1 MVKYGY
7 IILMCPIKSLFAH
20 KLHDQKPSGRHGFQ
34 QDPDAFEPETQVR
47 RAIPDG
53 PFPQE
58 FEPENPKFIGILVFF
73 FVVVNTD

>member
-47 RAIPDG
+47 RAIP
-53 PFPQE
+53 P
-58 FEPENPKFIGILVFF
+58 GIRTWESQIYRDFSFF
-73 FVVVNTD
+73 FCGG